1 MVMGGILPGPP
12 GLNQMGPGGMLPGM
26 FAPPGG
32 PMGMGMAPQ
41 QGGMMGGPPPPGY
54 PGGSLVMQPPPQ
66 QQMQAPMPP
75 PLPPQMMSGLPGGMM
90 DPRSMQAPPLHQA
103 PGFGRFDAAPP
114 PVGGPPPADPRRSAP
129 APAPAAAAP
138 PVEAGGPGW
147 RGSIA
152 KSGVPVCNI
161 ACVRGTP
168 GALPPMLNCMARTD
182 LNNLAAHLSQVPF
195 HVVQLAPATAADVA
209 PLQEFVTYLL
219 ERQRAGVA
227 KAGDTTLFIVPPSEW
242 AGRVLRVEP
251 TANLLGVVV
260 STAVV
265 PAAQPAPAPVAGGM
279 FGKGLFP
286 SAAAPPPPQ
295 QQGPPGAYGG
305 YAAPQAPPSGEDLAR
320 LVSLVS
326 GMPQR

>member
-1 MVMGGILPGPP
+1 MP
-12 GLNQMGPGGMLPGM
+12 PGM

-32 PMGMGMAPQ
+32 PMGMGMPQ
-41 QGGMMGGPPPPGY
+41 QGGMMGGLPPGY
-54 PGGSLVMQPPPQ
+54 SAQGMPQQ
-66 QQMQAPMPP
+66 QQMQPPMPP
-75 PLPPQMMSGLPGGMM
+75 PMPPMPSSMAQQMPPQMMGGQGGLMGAPGMMPSAPGGY
-90 DPRSMQAPPLHQA
+90 AP
-103 PGFGRFDAAPP
+103 FDAAPP
-114 PVGGPPPADPRRSAP
+114 PPPPPPPVGGAPPVDPRRGGA
-129 APAPAAAAP
+129 APAPAAVVP

-195 HVVQLAPATAADVA
+195 HVIQLAPATSADVA
-209 PLQEFVTYLL
+209 PLQEFVSYLL
-219 ERQRAGVA
+219 ERLRAGVA

-242 AGRVLRVEP
+242 AGRVLHVEP

-265 PAAQPAPAPVAGGM
+265 PAAQPAAAAAQPAAAGGSM
-279 FGKGLFP
+279 FGKGGLFTAGAP
-286 SAAAPPPPQ
+286 PPPPPQ
-295 QQGPPGAYGG
+295 QQPGAYGG
-305 YAAPQAPPSGEDLAR
+305 YAAPQAPPAVPSADELAR
-320 LVSLVS
+320 LVSLVGGGS
-326 GMPQR
+326 LQIPR